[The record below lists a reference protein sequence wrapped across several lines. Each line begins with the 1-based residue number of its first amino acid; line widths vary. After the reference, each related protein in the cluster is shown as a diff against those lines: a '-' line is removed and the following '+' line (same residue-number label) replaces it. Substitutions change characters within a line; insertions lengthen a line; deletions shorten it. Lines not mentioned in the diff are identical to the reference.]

1 MNPFSRECRPS
12 VRQMVWA
19 IVFFISLGG
28 GTVLLRRKVVSGPL
42 GYVVA
47 ALPLLSGFMYMRT
60 MVGDIRRQMDEL
72 QLRIYL
78 EAAAITLAGLFV
90 VILVY
95 PLFESLHLVGKIQ
108 YSVVVYLMVG
118 LFLVA
123 YIIAV
128 RRYR

>member
-1 MNPFSRECRPS
+1 
-12 VRQMVWA
+12 
-19 IVFFISLGG
+19 
-28 GTVLLRRKVVSGPL
+28 
-42 GYVVA
+42 
-47 ALPLLSGFMYMRT
+47 